1 MELSMTVAVASS
13 PAAVPA
19 PRFSRPRFALLILA
33 GVYPLV
39 TVLLYAIFPLTEG
52 WSLWQRTLVLVPI
65 IVVSMVWG
73 IIPAIHRRFHGFV
86 NPVR

>member
-1 MELSMTVAVASS
+1 MTVAAASS
-13 PAAVPA
+13 PTAASPA
-19 PRFSRPRFALLILA
+19 SRFSRPRFALLVLA